1 MGVGELKSE
10 ESSVASFET
19 RAYDSEFRL
28 DPLTERWV
36 LIAEGRNERPSDFE
50 TKVVEGGVREPCEKN
65 IDYHCAFCAGN
76 EGLTT
81 PTTAAVIPRNS
92 CANGDYP
99 SDYVVA
105 NGVDACGVQGP
116 SWRARAFENKYP
128 AFRLSE
134 RDADALDF
142 CESRRRFRS
151 GALPLSERFFQKID
165 AEGRHEV
172 VADTNRHLRGWGE
185 MTTLEVVLAFR
196 LLQSRLRDFR
206 ASGRFAHAF
215 FFKNVGVGAGAS
227 QPHSHCQI
235 VASPLIP
242 DDVRFQLERVA
253 IYEKNRRAAGETDS
267 FWNALLRAE
276 LEDGRR
282 VVAAMEE
289 FVLYCPYASRFPV
302 QMEICPRSD
311 EPFEDYDSAKLDAL
325 AQTARGAILALQRA
339 YEKQVPTAA
348 APLDYNVVMTNAP
361 YRVDSDL
368 EEAARV
374 FRPRLTI
381 LPSLVKKAGYEHG
394 SGIDINP
401 ISPET
406 AASRLREF
414 WGNV

>member
-1 MGVGELKSE
+1 MGVGELKRE
-10 ESSVASFET
+10 ASPRAFSET
-19 RAYDSEFRL
+19 RTCDSEYRL

-36 LIAEGRNERPSDFE
+36 LIAEGRSERPSDFE
-50 TKVVEGGVREPCEKN
+50 ADGASRGACATHEKSV
-65 IDYHCAFCAGN
+65 DFQCAFCPGN
-76 EGLTT
+76 ERLTT
-81 PTTAAVIPRNS
+81 PTTAAVILHDS
-92 CANGDYP
+92 HSKGDYP
-99 SDYVVA
+99 GDYVVVA
-105 NGVDACGVQGP
+105 DDDAEGVQEAR
-116 SWRARAFENKYP
+116 WRARAFENKYP

-134 RDADALDF
+134 RDVDAPNF
-142 CESRRRFRS
+142 CELRRRFYR
-151 GALPLSERFFQKID
+151 GALPPSELFFQKID

-185 MTTLEVVLAFR
+185 MTALEVCLALR

-253 IYEKNRRAAGETDS
+253 LYEKNRRDACETDS
-267 FWNALLRAE
+267 FWDALLRAE

-282 VVAAMEE
+282 VVAATEE
-289 FVLYCPYASRFPV
+289 FVLYCPYASRFPA

-311 EPFEDYDSAKLDAL
+311 EPFEDYDSAKLNAL
-325 AQTARGAILALQRA
+325 AQTARNAILVLQRA
-339 YEKQVPTAA
+339 YEKQVPTATS
-348 APLDYNVVMTNAP
+348 PLDYNVVMTNAP
-361 YRVDSDL
+361 YRVDSDF

-381 LPSLVKKAGYEHG
+381 LPCLVKKAGYEYG

-406 AASRLREF
+406 AATWLREF